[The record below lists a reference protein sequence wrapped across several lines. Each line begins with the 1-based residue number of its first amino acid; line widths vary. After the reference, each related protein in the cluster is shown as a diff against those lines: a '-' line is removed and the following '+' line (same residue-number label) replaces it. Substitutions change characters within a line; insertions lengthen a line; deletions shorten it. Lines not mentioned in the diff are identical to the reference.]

1 MERRPS
7 SFLFTFIFIFL
18 GLLLLQRWIFPQPA
32 APIAGNAQDQA
43 PAAEMQRDDAQ
54 AVPGN
59 EAPANDGIGNA
70 EQESDQT
77 PPPPKIEPRFVT
89 LGSLDPAG
97 NDRYLVTFTTGG
109 AAIVRVELNA
119 RNARG
124 RFLYRDLDHF
134 GGYLGKLELRRHEKG
149 LAVSVVGPGTP
160 AELAGVQVGDVI
172 QLLDNEPLFYPG
184 DLQAAL
190 ERRRADAEITLH
202 ILRPQGDQ
210 FSEHDLRVQL
220 TDQPL
225 ELLRPETDLIAPGSY
240 SPPSLQTALLKVAT
254 PYWEEIDA
262 EMLTGNWDVDTIDI
276 DGQPGLEFSY
286 QLTDHQLQSAGLNG
300 PIRIIKR
307 YWLPHLADGQRTS
320 TNSRT
325 FHINFQLVIEN
336 QSNMDQV
343 VGLQL
348 NGLTGTPTEGWWYQ
362 HKIHASST
370 AIGYTA
376 GSRDVVCST
385 TQEPY
390 RFLSGPEIVTNTL
403 KPAPAFQYL
412 LAPLRPAT
420 ADEVLNYVGV
430 DTQYFHAALLPA
442 ASPTNSRE
450 RYTCYSILGGV
461 VSSEISRVSFKRRLT
476 DCSFFLYDK
485 LELPARGSFSQQ
497 FDVFVGPK
505 EKQLLEQY
513 GLDDNRTFGWFA
525 WLSKTLLWLL
535 RFFYNIT
542 FQFSY
547 GLAIIMLTVFVRVLM
562 IPWGRKAAANAQM
575 MQLLAPEMKSIAE
588 KYKDEPEKRIVAQRE
603 LFRRHK
609 YNPFSG
615 CLIVLLQLP
624 IFMGLY
630 RGLSV
635 DIALRDQPLIP
646 GMRWCSNL
654 AAPDQ
659 FAYWKNWMPN
669 WLGDETGWFG
679 PWFNLLPIAT
689 IVLFLVQQKMFMPP
703 ATDDQQR
710 MTQRMMTWM
719 MIFLGFMFFKVP
731 SGLCVYFIT
740 SSIWSILE
748 RKLLPPVK
756 LSEDKVNALK
766 SGSGNERVPT
776 NAGSPEPVKRD
787 TLSNKMVSR
796 FREMVEGKG
805 KPQEQPLNAEEKKKL
820 DRERRR
826 KLRERES

>member
-1 MERRPS
+1 
-7 SFLFTFIFIFL
+7 
-18 GLLLLQRWIFPQPA
+18 
-32 APIAGNAQDQA
+32 
-43 PAAEMQRDDAQ
+43 
-54 AVPGN
+54 
-59 EAPANDGIGNA
+59 
-70 EQESDQT
+70 
-77 PPPPKIEPRFVT
+77 
-89 LGSLDPAG
+89 
-97 NDRYLVTFTTGG
+97 
-109 AAIVRVELNA
+109 
-119 RNARG
+119 
-124 RFLYRDLDHF
+124 
-134 GGYLGKLELRRHEKG
+134 
-149 LAVSVVGPGTP
+149 
-160 AELAGVQVGDVI
+160 
-172 QLLDNEPLFYPG
+172 
-184 DLQAAL
+184 
-190 ERRRADAEITLH
+190 
-202 ILRPQGDQ
+202 
-210 FSEHDLRVQL
+210 
-220 TDQPL
+220 
-225 ELLRPETDLIAPGSY
+225 
-240 SPPSLQTALLKVAT
+240 
-254 PYWEEIDA
+254 IDA
-262 EMLTGNWDVDTIDI
+262 EMLKGHWDVTPITVDE
-276 DGQPGLEFSY
+276 QPGLEFSY
-286 QLTDHQLQSAGLNG
+286 RLTDAQMRRVGLAG
-300 PIRIIKR
+300 PVQVIKR
-307 YWLPHLADGQRTS
+307 YWLPKLSEDQRVGS
-320 TNSRT
+320 HSRT
-325 FHINFQLVIEN
+325 FHVHFQLEVVN
-336 QSNMDQV
+336 QSDVDQM

-376 GSRDVVCST
+376 GARDVVCST
-385 TQEPY
+385 SHVPY

-412 LAPLRPAT
+412 IDPTRPVPE
-420 ADEVLNYVGV
+420 DEVLRYVGV

-442 ASPTNSRE
+442 ESPENSRT
-450 RYTCYSILGGV
+450 RYLCYSILGGV
-461 VSSEISRVSFKRRLT
+461 ASSEIPKVSFKRRLV
-476 DCSFFLYDK
+476 DCSFYLFDR
-485 LELPARGSFSQQ
+485 LELPAQGSFRQS

-505 EKQLLEQY
+505 EPQLLERY
-513 GLDDNRTFGWFA
+513 GLEDNRTFGWFA
-525 WLSKTLLWLL
+525 WLSKTLVWLL
-535 RFFYNIT
+535 GFFYTIT

-547 GLAIIMLTVFVRVLM
+547 GLAIILLTVFVRVLM

-575 MQLLAPEMKSIAE
+575 MQLLAPEMKAIAE
-588 KYKDEPEKRIVAQRE
+588 KHKDEPEKRIAAQRD

-615 CLIVLLQLP
+615 CLIVLIQLP

-659 FAYWKNWMPN
+659 LLYWKNWMPS

-689 IVLFLVQQKMFMPP
+689 IVLFLIQQKLFMPP

-731 SGLCVYFIT
+731 SGLCIYFVT

-756 LSEDKVNALK
+756 LSDDKVNAVK
-766 SGSGNERVPT
+766 SASSQRDEGAQNGDSSNTP
-776 NAGSPEPVKRD
+776 KRD
-787 TLSNKMVSR
+787 TLSNKMVNR

-805 KPQEQPLNAEEKKKL
+805 KPKEVPLDAEAKKKL